1 MCDIIQLYLNLQIL
15 VDVFSNRIELLI
27 SFRFT
32 AVIKS
37 NVSNYEE
44 YAELVGQKLVS
55 TMGLEALIF
64 LNNESSKKIDILYL
78 SVVDIWYLVGLET
91 ADYL

>member
-1 MCDIIQLYLNLQIL
+1 MLAIMKNMLSWLG
-15 VDVFSNRIELLI
+15 R
-27 SFRFT
+27 
-32 AVIKS
+32 
-37 NVSNYEE
+37 
-44 YAELVGQKLVS
+44 KLVS

-64 LNNESSKKIDILYL
+64 LNNEFSKKIDILYF

>member
-1 MCDIIQLYLNLQIL
+1 MLAIMKNMLSWLG
-15 VDVFSNRIELLI
+15 R
-27 SFRFT
+27 
-32 AVIKS
+32 
-37 NVSNYEE
+37 
-44 YAELVGQKLVS
+44 KLVS

-91 ADYL
+91 ADYLWR

>member
-1 MCDIIQLYLNLQIL
+1 MFFQ
-15 VDVFSNRIELLI
+15 IELLI

-44 YAELVGQKLVS
+44 YAELVGQKLVF

>member
-1 MCDIIQLYLNLQIL
+1 MLAIMKNMLSWLG
-15 VDVFSNRIELLI
+15 R
-27 SFRFT
+27 
-32 AVIKS
+32 
-37 NVSNYEE
+37 
-44 YAELVGQKLVS
+44 KLVS

-64 LNNESSKKIDILYL
+64 LNNESSKKIDILCL

>member
-1 MCDIIQLYLNLQIL
+1 MFFQ
-15 VDVFSNRIELLI
+15 IELLI

-78 SVVDIWYLVGLET
+78 SVVV
-91 ADYL
+91 

>member
-1 MCDIIQLYLNLQIL
+1 MFFQ
-15 VDVFSNRIELLI
+15 IELLI

-37 NVSNYEE
+37 NVSNYKE

-64 LNNESSKKIDILYL
+64 LNNESSKKIDILYF

>member
-1 MCDIIQLYLNLQIL
+1 MLAIIKNMLSWLG
-15 VDVFSNRIELLI
+15 R
-27 SFRFT
+27 
-32 AVIKS
+32 
-37 NVSNYEE
+37 
-44 YAELVGQKLVS
+44 KLVS